1 MAHLHVGDPIHHE
14 AVRRVGP
21 VRGVPVKAH
30 VGTARGLEAQAMGGV
45 EGDQWWRG
53 GVELRVR
60 TAAHGHLVRVRVRV
74 KVIARVR

>member
-1 MAHLHVGDPIHHE
+1 M
-14 AVRRVGP
+14 
-21 VRGVPVKAH
+21 RGVPVKAH

-60 TAAHGHLVRVRVRV
+60 TAAHGHLVGVGVGVRVRVRV
-74 KVIARVR
+74 KVGVGVGVRVRVGVRS